1 MASLSLSFPIFKVD
15 VNDGVRLGCAT
26 VFRQQASASL
36 SLVFPRKGPQAKCN
50 SGLVCAML
58 LTPGCV
64 TPGHKAAPPQGCPL
78 PAGGLDLIVLCHP
91 RTSFRTMLGTQ

>member
-15 VNDGVRLGCAT
+15 MNDGVRLGCAM

-36 SLVFPRKGPQAKCN
+36 SLVFPRKGPQANCN

-64 TPGHKAAPPQGCPL
+64 TPGHKAASPQGCQL
-78 PAGGLDLIVLCHP
+78 PAGGLGLTVLCHP
-91 RTSFRTMLGTQ
+91 STSFRTLLGTQ